1 MWSSDLATAVHSGC
15 YPFEEG
21 CVVRPLRIG
30 VDASCWAN
38 GRGYGRFTQELLRA
52 MVEMAPEHTFVCFVD
67 AAVRQKWDLVAPN
80 VSLVHVPQSATPTDA
95 ASADGNRGPA
105 DILRFTRAVWGERL
119 DVFFSPSVYTYFPLP
134 PGLRTVVT
142 VHDAIAERF
151 PELTLPSG
159 RARLFWKAKV
169 WLALAQSRLILTVSD
184 YSAREIIEVLHV
196 PASRLRVAV
205 EAPAEVY
212 RPSDVSE
219 VIAAAARVGL
229 PSGARWMI
237 YVGGF
242 SPHKR
247 VAAIVAAHGRLKSRL
262 GDKTPHLL
270 LVGKLS
276 GDAFLSNHQEIKDAI
291 AAAGTEALVH
301 WTGFLSDDE
310 LRHLHTGSVALLL
323 PSLAEG
329 FGLPAVEAA
338 ACGCPVIATTASPLP
353 ELLADG
359 GIFVNPR
366 DDVALADAMVRLSSD
381 DALHARMSR
390 MAKERADAL
399 TWTRASRVTISAL
412 EEAAR

>member
-1 MWSSDLATAVHSGC
+1 MG
-15 YPFEEG
+15 
-21 CVVRPLRIG
+21 RPLRIG

-67 AAVRQKWDLVAPN
+67 SAVEQKWDLVAPN
-80 VSLVHVPQSATPTDA
+80 VSLVRVPQSATPTDA

-105 DILRFTRAVWGERL
+105 DILRFTRAVWGETL

-134 PGLRTVVT
+134 LGLRTVVT

-184 YSAREIIEVLHV
+184 YSAREIAEVLHV
-196 PASRLRVAV
+196 APSRIRVAV
-205 EAPAEVY
+205 EAPAAVY
-212 RPSDVSE
+212 RPSNADQVAL
-219 VIAAAARVGL
+219 AAERVGL
-229 PSGARWMI
+229 PDGARWFI

-247 VAAIVAAHGRLKSRL
+247 VPAIVTAHGKLATKL
-262 GDKTPHLL
+262 GENAPHLL

-276 GDAFLSNHQEIKDAI
+276 GDAFLSNHQDIRDAI
-291 AAAGTEALVH
+291 GAAGTESLVH

-310 LRHLHTGSVALLL
+310 LRQLHTGSIALVL

-353 ELLADG
+353 ELLAGG

-366 DDVALADAMVRLSSD
+366 DDVALADAMLRLATD
-381 DALHARMSR
+381 DALHARMSQT
-390 MAKERADAL
+390 AKERADAL
-399 TWTRASRVTISAL
+399 TWTHASRVTLSAL

>member
-1 MWSSDLATAVHSGC
+1 MD
-15 YPFEEG
+15 
-21 CVVRPLRIG
+21 RPLRIG

-67 AAVRQKWDLVAPN
+67 SAVEQIWDLVAPN
-80 VSLVHVPQSATPTDA
+80 VSLVRVPQSATPTDA

-105 DILRFTRAVWGERL
+105 DILRFTRAVWGETL

-134 PGLRTVVT
+134 LGLRTVVT

-184 YSAREIIEVLHV
+184 YSAREIAELLHV
-196 PASRLRVAV
+196 APSRIRVAV
-205 EAPAEVY
+205 EAPAAVY
-212 RPSDVSE
+212 RPSNADQVAL
-219 VIAAAARVGL
+219 AAERVGL
-229 PSGARWMI
+229 PDGARWFI

-247 VAAIVAAHGRLKSRL
+247 VPAIVTAHGKLATKL
-262 GDKTPHLL
+262 GENAPHLL

-276 GDAFLSNHQEIKDAI
+276 GDAFLSNHQDIRDAI
-291 AAAGTEALVH
+291 GAAGTESLVH
-301 WTGFLSDDE
+301 WTGFLSDNE
-310 LRHLHTGSVALLL
+310 LRQLHTGSIALVL

-353 ELLADG
+353 ELLAGG

-366 DDVALADAMVRLSSD
+366 DDVALADAMLRLATD
-381 DALHARMSR
+381 DALHARMSQT
-390 MAKERADAL
+390 AKERADAL
-399 TWTRASRVTISAL
+399 TWTHASRVTLSAL

>member
-1 MWSSDLATAVHSGC
+1 
-15 YPFEEG
+15 
-21 CVVRPLRIG
+21 
-30 VDASCWAN
+30 
-38 GRGYGRFTQELLRA
+38 
-52 MVEMAPEHTFVCFVD
+52 MVAMAPDHRFVCFVD
-67 AAVRQKWDLVAPN
+67 SAVERQWDLVSPN
-80 VSLVHVPQSATPTDA
+80 VSLVRVPQSAIPTEA

-105 DILRFTRAVWGERL
+105 DILRFTRAVWGEKL

-134 PGLRTVVT
+134 LGLPAVVT

-169 WLALAQSRLILTVSD
+169 WLALAQSRLVLTVSD
-184 YSAREIIEVLHV
+184 YSAREIAEVLRV
-196 PASRLRVAV
+196 PPSRLRVAV
-205 EAPAEVY
+205 EAPADVY
-212 RPSDVSE
+212 RPSEVADVS
-219 VIAAAARVGL
+219 AAAARAGL
-229 PSGARWMI
+229 PVGARWMI

-247 VAAIVAAHGRLKSRL
+247 VPAIVAAHGKLNAQL

-276 GDAFLSNHQEIKDAI
+276 GDAFLSNHQDIRDAI
-291 AAAGTEALVH
+291 TTAGTDALVH

-359 GIFVNPR
+359 GIFVSPG
-366 DDVALADAMVRLSSD
+366 DDAALAEAMVRLVSD
-381 DALHARMSR
+381 NALQARMAQ
-390 MAKERADAL
+390 MAKVRADAL
-399 TWTRASRVTISAL
+399 TWTHASRVTLNAL
-412 EEAAR
+412 QEAAR

>member
-1 MWSSDLATAVHSGC
+1 
-15 YPFEEG
+15 
-21 CVVRPLRIG
+21 VVRPLRIG

-52 MVEMAPEHTFVCFVD
+52 MVAMAPDHRFVCFVD
-67 AAVRQKWDLVAPN
+67 SAVERQWDLVSPN
-80 VSLVHVPQSATPTDA
+80 VSLVRVPQSAIPTEA

-105 DILRFTRAVWGERL
+105 DILRFTRAVWGEKL

-134 PGLRTVVT
+134 LGLPAVVT

-169 WLALAQSRLILTVSD
+169 WLALAQSRLVLTVSD
-184 YSAREIIEVLHV
+184 YSAREIAEVLRV
-196 PASRLRVAV
+196 PPSRLRVAV
-205 EAPAEVY
+205 EAPADVY
-212 RPSDVSE
+212 RPSEVADVS
-219 VIAAAARVGL
+219 AAAARAGL
-229 PSGARWMI
+229 PVGARWMI

-247 VAAIVAAHGRLKSRL
+247 VPAIVAAHGKLNAQL

-276 GDAFLSNHQEIKDAI
+276 GDAFLSNHQDIRDAI
-291 AAAGTEALVH
+291 TTAGTDALVH

-359 GIFVNPR
+359 GIFVSPG
-366 DDVALADAMVRLSSD
+366 DDAALAEAMVRLVSD
-381 DALHARMSR
+381 NALQARMAQ
-390 MAKERADAL
+390 MAKVRADAL
-399 TWTRASRVTISAL
+399 TWTHASRVTLNAL
-412 EEAAR
+412 QEAAR